1 MSVASGVTPRT
12 SYSVVSLTF
21 LLIVQV
27 QKWVVSSSEGS
38 GGMTESRYFSSALG
52 RTCKDLGQ
60 DECDPAKSWC
70 SRIAGSCADCRV
82 TGRLCV
88 RRRRGRRAEANS
100 EWRNEIQ
107 SRDMTIAINPYGP
120 YLTVCALRSTRP
132 NKQKGR
138 SNHIQPHT
146 KATSHPALDHLT
158 HLPRPRDGRLARSR
172 SVQAQEGSGP
182 RRPDRQSAAQERRC
196 SGTLPVRESYSY
208 HRPVSRHGQLGERYS
223 ASAHA
228 RRVQSRREVDEFSRG
243 ARGTPRSSE
252 RVLFD
257 PSRPLAPA
265 PPPSYESTRPSSSRG
280 DVPSPLPSAH
290 AHHAA
295 SASAPASTHDE
306 RHRRRA
312 AVPGR
317 ETPPGGSRRLFDPSI
332 HDPHHFAPKQTTPS
346 LASTSASAS
355 ASHHSGLGPSRSG
368 LRRPP
373 TVGRTAEEE
382 ADRERERRKRRE
394 GSERGGQS
402 SGSGPKKRESDGR
415 SRGSRSSEGSE
426 SFKDRERGKGKG

>member
-1 MSVASGVTPRT
+1 MC
-12 SYSVVSLTF
+12 
-21 LLIVQV
+21 Q
-27 QKWVVSSSEGS
+27 
-38 GGMTESRYFSSALG
+38 
-52 RTCKDLGQ
+52 
-60 DECDPAKSWC
+60 CD
-70 SRIAGSCADCRV
+70 
-82 TGRLCV
+82 
-88 RRRRGRRAEANS
+88 
-100 EWRNEIQ
+100 
-107 SRDMTIAINPYGP
+107 
-120 YLTVCALRSTRP
+120 
-132 NKQKGR
+132 
-138 SNHIQPHT
+138 SNVI
-146 KATSHPALDHLT
+146 
-158 HLPRPRDGRLARSR
+158 
-172 SVQAQEGSGP
+172 SVQ
-182 RRPDRQSAAQERRC
+182 
-196 SGTLPVRESYSY
+196 T
-208 HRPVSRHGQLGERYS
+208 
-223 ASAHA
+223 
-228 RRVQSRREVDEFSRG
+228 RREVDEFSRG

-265 PPPSYESTRPSSSRG
+265 PPPSYESSRPSSSRG

-290 AHHAA
+290 AHHAV
-295 SASAPASTHDE
+295 SASAPVSTHDE

-332 HDPHHFAPKQTTPS
+332 HDPHHFAPKQQQTAQG
-346 LASTSASAS
+346 LASATASVSASGS
-355 ASHHSGLGPSRSG
+355 GSGSVGHHSGLGPSRSG